1 MLENLNAQKLETI
14 GGSFL
19 LLGQKNISEN
29 NFPKLKSI
37 GGDVHLALS
46 GFTKLPDSLELIG
59 GNVFIIQEPDSLKKS
74 CIEKKKMGI
83 IKGNVYLVGGNI
95 TNNEDGKV
103 EYAEKI
109 KIA

>member
-1 MLENLNAQKLETI
+1 MLENLNVPKLETI
-14 GGSFL
+14 GGSFSM
-19 LLGQKNISEN
+19 LGQKNVSEN

-46 GFTKLPDSLELIG
+46 GFTKLPDSLESIG
-59 GNVFIIQEPDSLKKS
+59 GDVFIIQEPASLQKS
-74 CIEKKKMGI
+74 CIDKKKKGV

-95 TNNEDGKV
+95 TNNEGGKI